1 MMADPNMTDFYRRAH
16 RVQKDRARGYGFE
29 APGTLGRSYY
39 TRPAAPR
46 RSLLWPALFLL
57 VVGFALKGA
66 IFHATGSDLY
76 NARVA
81 DLSASDGVVE
91 QVGGWVMQA
100 DPVTL
105 WVADKI
111 NMGLM
116 KIKT

>member
-57 VVGFALKGA
+57 VV
-66 IFHATGSDLY
+66 
-76 NARVA
+76 RVA